1 MENNEFDN
9 VNEQQ
14 EVAENSSDSL
24 WILAA
29 IGLGLTTIGL
39 GIKDFFTSR
48 KLQQEREKNKLY
60 QDALRIHQAEINELK
75 SGQERRA
82 YRDRLWEELQ
92 AEMEK

>member
-75 SGQERRA
+75 SEQERRA